1 MLCFVTGV
9 REGMGHALQGL
20 LTSQLID
27 GNTSEKKAKDGV
39 ATLEDIAVS
48 LGGKILLPLR
58 FSL

>member
-1 MLCFVTGV
+1 
-9 REGMGHALQGL
+9 MGHALQGL
-20 LTSQLID
+20 LTIQLID